1 MLYDLSYVNMIMY
14 GAVLPQYKSHSKDGK
29 QGGKRE
35 EVIKADDPANR
46 DRVREI
52 LEAID

>member
-14 GAVLPQYKSHSKDGK
+14 GAVLPQYKSHNKQGK
-29 QGGKRE
+29 QDGKRE
-35 EVIKADDPANR
+35 EVINADDPANR

>member
-14 GAVLPQYKSHSKDGK
+14 GAVLPQYKSHNKQGK
-29 QGGKRE
+29 QDGKRE
-35 EVIKADDPANR
+35 EVIKADDPSNR

-52 LEAID
+52 LQAID